1 MGPKAGAQAALPRR
15 SLVGLDPGVRRGTG
29 EAMLKL
35 DPQNLSLDQLRDL
48 WQGTEARLDDA
59 SMQRIAESAASVER
73 IVAGGETVYGVNT
86 GFGLLANTRIP
97 SERLAELQTNLI
109 LSHSA
114 GLGDPLPRHVTR
126 LMIVLKLLGLGR
138 GYSGVRPLVIEAL
151 QALLDHDAMPV
162 IPAQGSVGASG
173 DLAPLAHLIAALM
186 GHGSIDH
193 SGEVLPAR
201 DALQRIGLDPLQLG
215 PKEGLALINGT
226 QMSTAVALD
235 ALFRGERVF
244 AAAIAAGAMSVD
256 ALKGS
261 AKPFDPRISELRG
274 QPGQIRVAA
283 AIHDLLQGSEILV
296 SHVKCERVQDPYSFR
311 CQPQV
316 MGAALDLLENA
327 ARTLTIEA
335 GAVTDNPIVFADDD
349 TAISGGN
356 FHAQPV
362 AFAADT
368 IAIALC
374 EVGSISERRVS
385 VLVDPKMSGLPA
397 FLTEDSGVNSGLMI
411 PQVTAAA
418 LVSENKSLAFP
429 ASVDSI
435 PTSAGQEDHV
445 SMAPIAARKAG
456 QIARNAAGV
465 IAVELMAGA
474 EGIDYHAPL
483 KTSPGMQHVHA
494 SVRELSPHFTAD
506 RYWADEMSALQS
518 AVLAGEIGG
527 RLLPLLG
534 R

>member
-1 MGPKAGAQAALPRR
+1 VKLNPENVTLGQLRQLWAGA
-15 SLVGLDPGVRRGTG
+15 
-29 EAMLKL
+29 EA
-35 DPQNLSLDQLRDL
+35 S
-48 WQGTEARLDDA
+48 LDDA
-59 SMQRIAESAASVER
+59 SMQRIAAAAAAVER

-97 SERLAELQTNLI
+97 DERLAELQTNLI

-114 GLGDPLPRHVTR
+114 GLGDPLPRHVVR
-126 LMIVLKLLGLGR
+126 LIIVLKLLGLGR
-138 GYSGVRPLVIEAL
+138 GFSGVRPVVIDAL
-151 QALLDHDAMPV
+151 QALLDRDAMPV
-162 IPAQGSVGASG
+162 IPSQGSAGASG
-173 DLAPLAHLIAALM
+173 DLAPLAHMTAAMM
-186 GHGSIDH
+186 GHGRIDVAGNIMDA
-193 SGEVLPAR
+193 GE
-201 DALQRIGLDPLQLG
+201 ALRSLQLEPLQLG

-235 ALFRGERVF
+235 ALFTGERVF

-261 AKPFDPRISELRG
+261 VKPFDRRVSELRG

-283 AIHDLLQGSEILV
+283 AIRGLLEGSEIV
-296 SHVKCERVQDPYSFR
+296 TSHTRCGRVQDPYSFR

-316 MGAALDLLENA
+316 MGAALDLMTNA

-335 GAVTDNPIVFADDD
+335 GAVTDNPIVLPDEDG
-349 TAISGGN
+349 AISGGN

-362 AFAADT
+362 AFAADM
-368 IAIALC
+368 ISLALC
-374 EVGSISERRVS
+374 EVGSLSERRTA
-385 VLVDPKMSGLPA
+385 VLIDPKMSGLPP

-418 LVSENKSLAFP
+418 LVSENKSLAYP

-445 SMAPIAARKAG
+445 SMAPIAGRKAA

-465 IAVELMAGA
+465 VAVELIAGA
-474 EGIDYHAPL
+474 QGIDYHAPL
-483 KTSPGMQHVHA
+483 KTSPKLQQVHA
-494 SVRELSPHFTAD
+494 AVRKLSPHLVSD
-506 RYWADEMSALQS
+506 RYWASEMAALQAAILS
-518 AVLAGEIGG
+518 GEFGG
-527 RLLPLLG
+527 DFAL
-534 R
+534 

>member
-1 MGPKAGAQAALPRR
+1 
-15 SLVGLDPGVRRGTG
+15 V
-29 EAMLKL
+29 LKL
-35 DPQNLSLDQLRDL
+35 DPAAIDLATLRNL
-48 WQGTEARLDDA
+48 WTGAAARLDQN
-59 SMQRIAESAASVER
+59 SMQRIASSAAAVER

-97 SERLAELQTNLI
+97 NDRLAELQSNLI

-138 GYSGVRPLVIEAL
+138 GHSGVRPLVIDAL
-151 QALLDHDAMPV
+151 QRLLDADAMPQ

-186 GHGSIDH
+186 GFGRIDVA
-193 SGEVLPAR
+193 GEIMGAAPALER
-201 DALQRIGLDPLQLG
+201 LGLDPLQLG

-226 QMSTAVALD
+226 QASAALALD
-235 ALFRGERVF
+235 ALFQGERVF
-244 AAAIAAGAMSVD
+244 GAAIAAGALSVD

-261 AKPFDPRISELRG
+261 AKPFDPRISALRG

-283 AIHDLLQGSEILV
+283 AIHDLLEGSEILT
-296 SHVKCERVQDPYSFR
+296 SHVKCSRVQDPYSFR

-316 MGAALDLLENA
+316 MGASLDLLQNA

-335 GAVTDNPIVFADDD
+335 AAVTDNPIVFADED

-368 IAIALC
+368 IALALC

-418 LVSENKSLAFP
+418 LVSENKTLAYP

-445 SMAPIAARKAG
+445 SMAPIAARKAA

-483 KTSPGMQHVHA
+483 KTSPRLQAVHA

-518 AVLAGEIGG
+518 AVLSGTIGAEG
-527 RLLPLLG
+527 VGLS
-534 R
+534 

>member
-1 MGPKAGAQAALPRR
+1 MSFKIDPTAVTLDHLRRIWTGA
-15 SLVGLDPGVRRGTG
+15 SV
-29 EAMLKL
+29 
-35 DPQNLSLDQLRDL
+35 
-48 WQGTEARLDDA
+48 RLDDA
-59 SMQRIAESAASVER
+59 SMQRVAAAAASVDR

-86 GFGLLANTRIP
+86 GFGLLASTRIP
-97 SERLAELQTNLI
+97 DERLAELQTNLI

-126 LMIVLKLLGLGR
+126 LMIILKLLGLGR

-151 QALLDHDAMPV
+151 QALLEHDAMPL
-162 IPAQGSVGASG
+162 IPSQGSVGASG

-186 GHGSIDH
+186 GKGKVDVR
-193 SGEVLPAR
+193 GDVMTAEA
-201 DALQRIGLDPLQLG
+201 ALKSLGMQPLQLG

-226 QMSTAVALD
+226 QASTAIALD
-235 ALFRGERVF
+235 ALFTGERVF
-244 AAAIAAGAMSVD
+244 ASAVAAGALSVD

-261 AKPFDPRISELRG
+261 AKPFDARLSGVRG
-274 QPGQIRVAA
+274 QPGQIRVAS
-283 AIHDLLQGSEILV
+283 AIRELLDGSEIIA
-296 SHVKCERVQDPYSFR
+296 SHTRCGKVQDPYSFR

-335 GAVTDNPIVFADDD
+335 GAVTDNPIVFPDEDE
-349 TAISGGN
+349 AISGGN

-362 AFAADT
+362 AFAAD
-368 IAIALC
+368 IISMALC
-374 EVGSISERRVS
+374 EVGSLSERRTA
-385 VLVDPKMSGLPA
+385 VLIDPKMSGLPP
-397 FLTEDSGVNSGLMI
+397 FLTQDSGVNSGLMI

-445 SMAPIAARKAG
+445 SMAPIAGRKAA

-465 IAVELMAGA
+465 VAVELIAAA
-474 EGIDYHAPL
+474 EAVDLHGPL
-483 KTSPGMQHVHA
+483 KTSPRLHSVHA
-494 SVRELSPHFTAD
+494 KVREFTPRSASD
-506 RYWADEMSALQS
+506 RYWADEMTALQA
-518 AVLAGEIGG
+518 AVLAGEFGEGVIA
-527 RLLPLLG
+527 LS
-534 R
+534 

>member
-1 MGPKAGAQAALPRR
+1 M
-15 SLVGLDPGVRRGTG
+15 
-29 EAMLKL
+29 KL
-35 DPQNLSLDQLRDL
+35 DPANIDLAALRQLWSGD
-48 WQGTEARLDDA
+48 EARLDEA
-59 SMQRIAESAASVER
+59 SMQRVTESAASVER

-97 SERLAELQTNLI
+97 EERLAELQTNLI

-126 LMIVLKLLGLGR
+126 LMIVLKLVGLGR
-138 GYSGVRPLVIEAL
+138 GHSGVRPLVIEAL
-151 QALLDHDAMPV
+151 QRLLDADAMPL
-162 IPAQGSVGASG
+162 IPSQGSVGASG
-173 DLAPLAHLIAALM
+173 DLAPLAHLISALM
-186 GHGSIDH
+186 GFGRICVGGDA
-193 SGEVLPAR
+193 VPAAA
-201 DALQRIGLDPLQLG
+201 ALERLELEPLQLG

-226 QMSTAVALD
+226 QASTALALD
-235 ALFRGERVF
+235 ALFLGERVF
-244 AAAIAAGAMSVD
+244 AAAIAAGALSVD

-274 QPGQIRVAA
+274 QLGQIKVAA
-283 AIHDLLQGSEILV
+283 AIRGLLEGSEILT
-296 SHVKCERVQDPYSFR
+296 SHVKCSRVQDPYSFR

-316 MGAALDLLENA
+316 MGASLDLLQNA

-335 GAVTDNPIVFADDD
+335 AAVTDNPIVFANED

-368 IAIALC
+368 IAMALC
-374 EVGSISERRVS
+374 EVGSISERRTS

-397 FLTEDSGVNSGLMI
+397 FLTQDSGVNSGLMI

-445 SMAPIAARKAG
+445 SMAPIAARKAA
-456 QIARNAAGV
+456 QIARNVAGV

-483 KTSPGMQHVHA
+483 RTSARLQDVHA
-494 SVRELSPHFTAD
+494 IVRGHSPHFTAD
-506 RYWADEMSALQS
+506 RYWADEISALQA
-518 AVLAGEIGG
+518 AVLAGEIGAEDVA
-527 RLLPLLG
+527 LS
-534 R
+534 

>member
-1 MGPKAGAQAALPRR
+1 VKLNPEAVDLGILRR
-15 SLVGLDPGVRRGTG
+15 LWSG
-29 EAMLKL
+29 EAA
-35 DPQNLSLDQLRDL
+35 SLDQ
-48 WQGTEARLDDA
+48 A
-59 SMQRIAESAASVER
+59 SMERVVQSAAAVQR

-86 GFGLLANTRIP
+86 GFGMLANTRIP
-97 SERLAELQTNLI
+97 EDRLGELQSNLI

-114 GLGDPLPRHVTR
+114 GVGDPLPRHVTR

-138 GYSGVRPLVIEAL
+138 GHSGVRRLVIDAL
-151 QALLDHDAMPV
+151 QRLLDADAMPL
-162 IPAQGSVGASG
+162 IPSQGSVGASG

-186 GHGSIDH
+186 GYGRVCVA
-193 SGEVLPAR
+193 GEVM
-201 DALQRIGLDPLQLG
+201 DAQAALRRLGLEPLQLG

-226 QMSTAVALD
+226 QASTALALD

-244 AAAIAAGAMSVD
+244 SAAVAAGALSVD

-261 AKPFDPRISELRG
+261 AKPFDPRISKLRG
-274 QPGQIRVAA
+274 QPGQIRVAR
-283 AIHDLLQGSEILV
+283 AINDLLQGSEILT
-296 SHVKCERVQDPYSFR
+296 SHVKCDRVQDPYSFR

-316 MGAALDLLENA
+316 MGSALDLLDNS

-335 GAVTDNPIVFADDD
+335 AAVTDNPIVFADDD
-349 TAISGGN
+349 SAISGGN

-368 IAIALC
+368 IAMALC
-374 EVGSISERRVS
+374 EVGSMSERRVS

-397 FLTEDSGVNSGLMI
+397 FLTQDSGVNSGLMI

-445 SMAPIAARKAG
+445 SMAPIAARKAAT
-456 QIARNAAGV
+456 IARNTAGV
-465 IAVELMAGA
+465 IAVELMAAA

-483 KTSPGMQHVHA
+483 ATSANLQQVYSA
-494 SVRELSPHFTAD
+494 VRKLSPHFTAD
-506 RYWADEMSALQS
+506 RYWANEISALQA
-518 AVLAGEIGG
+518 AVLSGEIGVG
-527 RLLPLLG
+527 EFLG
-534 R
+534 TA

>member
-1 MGPKAGAQAALPRR
+1 M
-15 SLVGLDPGVRRGTG
+15 
-29 EAMLKL
+29 AMKL
-35 DPQNLSLDQLRDL
+35 NPENISLDQLRDL
-48 WQGTEARLDDA
+48 WSGTEARLDEA
-59 SMQRIAESAASVER
+59 SMKRIAAAAASVDR

-97 SERLAELQTNLI
+97 ADRLAELQTNLI

-138 GYSGVRPLVIEAL
+138 GYSGIRPLVIAAL
-151 QALLDHDAMPV
+151 QVLLDHDAMPL

-186 GHGSIDH
+186 GHGRIDVA
-193 SGEVLPAR
+193 GEVMPAVV
-201 DALQRIGLDPLQLG
+201 ALEKLNMQPLVLG

-226 QMSTAVALD
+226 QASTALALD
-235 ALFRGERVF
+235 ALFMGERVF
-244 AAAIAAGAMSVD
+244 AAAVAAGALSVD
-256 ALKGS
+256 ALRGS
-261 AKPFDPRISELRG
+261 AKPFDPRVSALRG

-283 AIHDLLQGSEILV
+283 AIAGLLNDSEILT
-296 SHVKCERVQDPYSFR
+296 SHVKCSRVQDPYSFR

-335 GAVTDNPIVFADDD
+335 GGVTDNPIVFPDEDA
-349 TAISGGN
+349 AISGGN

-362 AFAADT
+362 AFAADI
-368 IAIALC
+368 IAMALC
-374 EVGSISERRVS
+374 EVGSISERRTS

-445 SMAPIAARKAG
+445 SMAPIAARKAA
-456 QIARNAAGV
+456 QVARNAAGV
-465 IAVELMAGA
+465 IAVELMAAA
-474 EGIDYHAPL
+474 EGIEYHAPL
-483 KTSPGMQHVHA
+483 KTSPGLQVVHDA
-494 SVRELSPHFTAD
+494 VRAHSPHFTAD
-506 RYWADEMSALQS
+506 RYWADEMAALQA
-518 AVLAGEIGG
+518 AVLGGSFGAGLIG
-527 RLLPLLG
+527 LDA
-534 R
+534 

>member
-1 MGPKAGAQAALPRR
+1 M
-15 SLVGLDPGVRRGTG
+15 
-29 EAMLKL
+29 KL
-35 DPQNLSLDQLRDL
+35 NPEDLSLRQLRDL
-48 WQGTEARLDDA
+48 WSGAEAALDDA
-59 SMQRIAESAASVER
+59 SMQRVANSAAAVER
-73 IVAGGETVYGVNT
+73 IVAGGATVYGINT

-97 SERLAELQTNLI
+97 TERLAELQTNLI

-114 GLGDPLPRHVTR
+114 GLGDPLPRRVTR

-138 GYSGVRPLVIEAL
+138 GHSGVRPLVIDAL
-151 QALLDHDAMPV
+151 QRLLDGDAMPL
-162 IPAQGSVGASG
+162 IPSQGSVGASG

-186 GHGSIDH
+186 GYGWICFRKDA
-193 SGEVLPAR
+193 VPA
-201 DALQRIGLDPLQLG
+201 AAGLERLGLEPLQLG

-226 QMSTAVALD
+226 QASTALALD
-235 ALFRGERVF
+235 ALFQGERVF
-244 AAAIAAGAMSVD
+244 SGAIAAGALSVD

-261 AKPFDPRISELRG
+261 AKPFDPRISKLRG
-274 QPGQIRVAA
+274 QPGQVRVAST
-283 AIHDLLQGSEILV
+283 ILDLLQGSEIMT
-296 SHVKCERVQDPYSFR
+296 SHVECSRVQDPYSFR

-316 MGAALDLLENA
+316 MGAALDLLQNA

-335 GAVTDNPIVFADDD
+335 AAVTDNPIVFADEG

-368 IAIALC
+368 IAMALC

-397 FLTEDSGVNSGLMI
+397 FLTQDSGVNSGLMI

-445 SMAPIAARKAG
+445 SMAPIAARKAA

-465 IAVELMAGA
+465 IAVELMAAA

-483 KTSPGMQHVHA
+483 QTSRKLQAVHA
-494 SVRELSPHFTAD
+494 AVRDRSPHFTAD
-506 RYWADEMSALQS
+506 RYWADEISALQS
-518 AVLAGEIGG
+518 AVLAGEIGVEG
-527 RLLPLLG
+527 VALD
-534 R
+534 

>member
-1 MGPKAGAQAALPRR
+1 M
-15 SLVGLDPGVRRGTG
+15 
-29 EAMLKL
+29 KL
-35 DPQNLSLDQLRDL
+35 DPAAIDLATLRQL
-48 WQGTEARLDDA
+48 WSGAEAGLDDA
-59 SMQRIAESAASVER
+59 SMRRVVESAASVER

-86 GFGLLANTRIP
+86 GFGLLASTRIP
-97 SERLAELQTNLI
+97 AERLAELQTNLI

-138 GYSGVRPLVIEAL
+138 GYSGVRPVVIEAL
-151 QALLDHDAMPV
+151 QRLLDADAMPL
-162 IPAQGSVGASG
+162 IPSQGSVGASG
-173 DLAPLAHLIAALM
+173 DLAPLAHLISALM
-186 GHGSIDH
+186 GFGRICL
-193 SGEVLPAR
+193 SGDAVPASA
-201 DALQRIGLDPLQLG
+201 ALERLGLEPLQLG

-226 QMSTAVALD
+226 QASTALALD
-235 ALFRGERVF
+235 ALFQGERVF
-244 AAAIAAGAMSVD
+244 AAAIAAGALSVD

-283 AIHDLLQGSEILV
+283 AIHGLLQGSEILT
-296 SHVKCERVQDPYSFR
+296 SHVECSRVQDPYSFR

-316 MGAALDLLENA
+316 MGAALDLLQNA
-327 ARTLTIEA
+327 ANTLTIEA
-335 GAVTDNPIVFADDD
+335 AAVTDNPIVFADED

-374 EVGSISERRVS
+374 EVGSISERRIS

-418 LVSENKSLAFP
+418 LVSENKTFAYP

-445 SMAPIAARKAG
+445 SMAPIAARKAA

-474 EGIDYHAPL
+474 EGIDYHGPL
-483 KTSPGMQHVHA
+483 KTSPKLQQIYA
-494 SVRELSPHFTAD
+494 AVRARSPHFTAD

-518 AVLAGEIGG
+518 AVLAGEIAAEGVS
-527 RLLPLLG
+527 LS
-534 R
+534 

>member
-1 MGPKAGAQAALPRR
+1 M
-15 SLVGLDPGVRRGTG
+15 
-29 EAMLKL
+29 KL
-35 DPQNLSLDQLRDL
+35 DPANVDLATLRRL
-48 WQGTEARLDDA
+48 WQGEDACLDDA
-59 SMQRIAESAASVER
+59 SMQRIAAAAASVER
-73 IVAGGETVYGVNT
+73 IVASGDTVYGVNT

-97 SERLAELQTNLI
+97 DERLAELQTNLI

-114 GLGDPLPRHVTR
+114 GLGGPLPRHVTR

-138 GYSGVRPLVIEAL
+138 GHSGVRAVVIDAL
-151 QALLDHDAMPV
+151 QALLDRDAMPV

-173 DLAPLAHLIAALM
+173 DLAPLAHMTAALM
-186 GHGSIDH
+186 GFGGIDVA
-193 SGEVLPAR
+193 GEVVPAQT
-201 DALQRIGLDPLQLG
+201 ALEKLSMAPLQLG

-226 QMSTAVALD
+226 QASTALALD
-235 ALFRGERVF
+235 ALFAGERVF
-244 AAAIAAGAMSVD
+244 TAAIAAGALSVD

-261 AKPFDPRISELRG
+261 VKPFDARISELRG
-274 QPGQIRVAA
+274 QPGQIRVASA
-283 AIHDLLQGSEILV
+283 LRDLLDGSDIV
-296 SHVKCERVQDPYSFR
+296 ASHARCGKVQDPYSFR

-316 MGAALDLLENA
+316 MGAALDLLDNA

-335 GAVTDNPIVFADDD
+335 GAVTDNPILFPDED

-368 IAIALC
+368 VAMALC
-374 EVGSISERRVS
+374 EVGSLSERRVGI
-385 VLVDPKMSGLPA
+385 LIDPKMSGLPP

-418 LVSENKSLAFP
+418 LVSENKSLAYP

-465 IAVELMAGA
+465 IAVELIAAAQGV
-474 EGIDYHAPL
+474 DYHAPL
-483 KTSPGMQHVHA
+483 RSSAKLQALHA
-494 SVRELSPHFTAD
+494 KVRELSPHLISD
-506 RYWADEMSALQS
+506 RYWADEMAALQA
-518 AVLAGEIGG
+518 AVLSGQLAPVAPV
-527 RLLPLLG
+527 LPL
-534 R
+534 

>member
-1 MGPKAGAQAALPRR
+1 M
-15 SLVGLDPGVRRGTG
+15 
-29 EAMLKL
+29 KL
-35 DPQNLSLDQLRDL
+35 DPENLTLGQLRSLWRGSPAALDQRSLERV
-48 WQGTEARLDDA
+48 AA
-59 SMQRIAESAASVER
+59 SAAVVER
-73 IVAGGETVYGVNT
+73 IVAGGATVYGVNT

-97 SERLAELQTNLI
+97 DERLAELQTNLI

-114 GLGDPLPRHVTR
+114 GLGDPFPRHVTR
-126 LMIVLKLLGLGR
+126 LMIILKLLGLGR
-138 GYSGVRPLVIEAL
+138 GHSGVRPVVVDAL
-151 QALLDHDAMPV
+151 QRLLDADASPL
-162 IPAQGSVGASG
+162 IPSQGSVGASG
-173 DLAPLAHLIAALM
+173 DLAPLAHLVASLMGYGKIEIGGEIMPASAAL
-186 GHGSIDH
+186 
-193 SGEVLPAR
+193 ERL
-201 DALQRIGLDPLQLG
+201 ALAPLQLG

-226 QMSTAVALD
+226 QASTALALD
-235 ALFRGERVF
+235 ALFQGERVF
-244 AAAIAAGAMSVD
+244 AAALAAGALSVD

-261 AKPFDPRISELRG
+261 AKPFDPRISALRG

-283 AIHDLLQGSEILV
+283 AIAGLLDGSEIV
-296 SHVKCERVQDPYSFR
+296 TSHIQCSRVQDPYSFR

-335 GAVTDNPIVFADDD
+335 AAVTDNPIVFAEDNS
-349 TAISGGN
+349 AISGGN

-397 FLTEDSGVNSGLMI
+397 FLTQDSGVNSGLMI
-411 PQVTAAA
+411 PQVTSAA

-445 SMAPIAARKAG
+445 SMAPIAARKAI
-456 QIARNAAGV
+456 QIARNGAGV
-465 IAVELMAGA
+465 IAVELMAAA

-483 KTSPGMQHVHA
+483 KTSPQLQTIHA
-494 SVRELSPHFTAD
+494 AVRQRSPHFTAD
-506 RYWADEMSALQS
+506 RYWADEMSALQA
-518 AVLAGEIGG
+518 AVLEGAIGEAELLAGQ
-527 RLLPLLG
+527 
-534 R
+534 